1 MFERLQI
8 ARVVIIEL
16 LRQASV
22 FEVQGFSG
30 HAVVRDAARYTAEGL
45 QCGNLQFLLLGCVL
59 SVLPVQRVQRLRPC
73 KLSFNQRSAQLA
85 SQLPQGLGHDRR
97 VGQHRHEVRVAL
109 PPGDHVDMQMPQNSG
124 AGDFS
129 QVDADVESIGLHDF

>member
-1 MFERLQI
+1 MLGAVQGIGLALKFDPAFAGSGADVQLMFERLQI

-73 KLSFNQRSAQLA
+73 KLSFNQRSAQYYFVVKFC
-85 SQLPQGLGHDRR
+85 S
-97 VGQHRHEVRVAL
+97 EVSSMA
-109 PPGDHVDMQMPQNSG
+109 
-124 AGDFS
+124 
-129 QVDADVESIGLHDF
+129 